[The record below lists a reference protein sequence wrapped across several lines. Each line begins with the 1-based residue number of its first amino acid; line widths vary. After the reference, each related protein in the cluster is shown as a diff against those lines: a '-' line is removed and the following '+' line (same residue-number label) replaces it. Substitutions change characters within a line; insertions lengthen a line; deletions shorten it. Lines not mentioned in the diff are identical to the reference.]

1 MRSKRTFEKMG
12 LKEKQRKAK
21 QALKM
26 TPLKTLQQKLRI
38 ANATF
43 AVDEKKRKASLA
55 GHPLSPGQFKLTQ
68 RLANP
73 GLGEDIHRPKHQGG
87 RKHKNE
93 TKEHYVPNWRKAGF
107 KTEKD
112 FNNQMRRG
120 PDGAFY
126 RIGKQVTK
134 HVGSKFEDLNNNYF
148 HLPKA
153 HKVEAKAETKRRE
166 PDLEARIRKLE
177 IGKGSGPGGEP
188 IDAPVSRSYN
198 APKTGFKFSHSNVK
212 SMGGEDAINIHGT
225 DYLTTL
231 DVTKIGLTAGT
242 TIYSVVIN
250 PKTLGVNRLENFSQ
264 LFERY
269 HMKVRIK
276 YNQATTTAISGSMIG
291 FFDMDVDDEAP
302 PPTIE
307 GVVQAFGHYKNKST
321 SFWRN
326 CDWEMPARASTDE
339 LWIDSGEE
347 ERLVNQAIF
356 YLMVEVPS
364 DATMAPGTLSI
375 DWECRLW
382 NSKTDNLSSTGG
394 PFGGWASDGSGST
407 AASPFSGVA
416 EVSGSDPAV
425 SSHVTVTADKFA
437 MEFDQQVDHFWM
449 AVLVSATSLI
459 TPTWTLTNCTLVREA
474 NSASILSNQL
484 PSMKLYEIT
493 SPGTTCEVKMTFGT
507 LTTGNAVRVNIIP
520 ITYYSA
526 PAIAHLKNAIVNGE
540 ELARKMA
547 RMLEILEQDK
557 KMLELKLKDR
567 DQQVTPEVKASQPDD
582 LLSLAERRK
591 LEMWD
596 RAIEEEE
603 KLTLEEKAAVERI
616 KLKRL
621 KMRDENEFEMVQL
634 GRPSP
639 ASQQVTPKQGK
650 KLSVK

>member
-1 MRSKRTFEKMG
+1 LRSKRTFEKMG
-12 LKEKQRKAK
+12 FKEKQRKAK
-21 QALKM
+21 QALNM
-26 TPLKTLQQKLRI
+26 TPLKALQQKLRI
-38 ANATF
+38 ANAT
-43 AVDEKKRKASLA
+43 AVVQAQKKRIGAAPPYTLSQTALA
-55 GHPLSPGQFKLTQ
+55 TKPLKLGDDIKRTKDGHYHHDGQNKHY
-68 RLANP
+68 
-73 GLGEDIHRPKHQGG
+73 EPKW
-87 RKHKNE
+87 K
-93 TKEHYVPNWRKAGF
+93 KAGF
-107 KTEKD
+107 KSEKD

-120 PDGAFY
+120 GDGAFY
-126 RIGKQVTK
+126 RIGKQV
-134 HVGSKFEDLNNNYF
+134 SKKIEN
-148 HLPKA
+148 HLGEHFKLPQRGHTTSA
-153 HKVEAKAETKRRE
+153 EAKTKRRE

-212 SMGGEDAINIHGT
+212 SMGGGDSINIHGT

-276 YNQATTTAISGSMIG
+276 YNQATTTAVSGSMIG
-291 FFDMDVDDEAP
+291 FFDMDVDDDSP

-321 SFWRN
+321 SFWKN
-326 CDWEMPARASTDE
+326 CDWEMPTRASTDE
-339 LWIDSGEE
+339 LWIDSGDE

-382 NSKTDNLSSTGG
+382 NSKTDNVNSLGG
-394 PFGGWASDGSGST
+394 PFALYSSDGSTAT
-407 AASPFSGVA
+407 AANPFTGLAVVASG
-416 EVSGSDPAV
+416 GSDPAV
-425 SSHVTVTADKFA
+425 EAHVQLYGDSVDVA
-437 MEFDQQVDHFWM
+437 FDQEVTHFWLST
-449 AVLVSATSLI
+449 LVGATTLSA
-459 TPTWTLTNCTLVREA
+459 PVWVLTNCTLLREV
-474 NSASILSNQL
+474 NSATVVGNTL
-484 PSMKLYEIT
+484 PSMKLYAIT
-493 SPGTTCEVKMTFGT
+493 DTSTTARVKLTFT
-507 LTTGNAVRVNIIP
+507 TVTTGNAVRLGVYP
-520 ITYYSA
+520 ISYYSP
-526 PAIAHLKNAIVNGE
+526 PAIAHLKNAIANGE

-547 RMLEILEQDK
+547 RMLEILEEDK
-557 KMLELKLKDR
+557 KKLLSHS
-567 DQQVTPEVKASQPDD
+567 QETPEVKASLPDD

-596 RAIEEEE
+596 RAVEEEE
-603 KLTLEEKAAVERI
+603 KLTPEEKAAIERI